1 MRTHTFE
8 TEVLAGGRHS
18 FVDLT
23 EDLLDGI
30 QAAGIEEGCLIAF
43 CTHTTC
49 ALLINEWE
57 DGAMNDVAQRLRQL
71 VPDDIYYAHDD
82 MTRRTQNFNDDGE
95 ERRNGPAHVSQ
106 MIVGGTSLAIP
117 ICNGEPAFGRWQR
130 LVLLELDE
138 PKKRKIVFHLFGQEA
153 ASLEAG

>member
-1 MRTHTFE
+1 MRSHTFE
-8 TEVLAGGRHS
+8 VEVVASGRHE

-23 EDLLDGI
+23 NDLMTGLDDG
-30 QAAGIEEGCLIAF
+30 GIEEGCLVAF

-49 ALLINEWE
+49 ALMINEWE
-57 DGAMNDVAQRLRQL
+57 DGAMTDVAQRLRAL

-82 MTRRTQNFNDDGE
+82 MDRRTQNFNDEAE

-106 MIVGGTSLAIP
+106 MIVGGTSLTIP
-117 ICNGEPAFGRWQR
+117 ISKGRPAFGKWQR

-138 PKKRKIVFHLFGQEA
+138 PKDRKIVFHLFGE
-153 ASLEAG
+153 

>member
-1 MRTHTFE
+1 MRSHTFE
-8 TEVLAGGRHS
+8 LSVVAPGRHE

-23 EDLLDGI
+23 DDL
-30 QAAGIEEGCLIAF
+30 QAGIRQSQIKEGCLVAF

-57 DGAMNDVAQRLRQL
+57 DGAMNDIALRLRAL

-82 MTRRTQNFNDDGE
+82 LERRTQNFNDEAE

-106 MIVGGTSLAIP
+106 MIVGGTSHAIP
-117 ICNGEPAFGRWQR
+117 VSNGEPAFGRWQR

-138 PKKRKIVFHLFGQEA
+138 PKERKILFHLFGQ
-153 ASLEAG
+153 